1 MKRGGAVKK
10 RGGGMMGP
18 KKKMAKGGA
27 IAKAKLRKPSG
38 RLTSDDV
45 KRAMPTGRSAAAK
58 KAAMKGT
65 KGGAKAALMG
75 SIMKGKGNPA
85 GKDMS
90 VAGKIRGVT
99 GLLKRRK
106 ALGGRKPGRMGGGKK
121 KQMPTYATTAD
132 FDLSIDDIAE
142 EAFERCGL
150 QIRSGYDIK
159 TARRSINLML
169 AEWANRGLNLWTI
182 QKQEKTLP
190 ATTTELSGTSLFGS
204 GANSAQQI
212 IDITDLVIRD
222 SSNNEYSTTSISRST
237 YLNYTVKTTSGRPS
251 QYYFERTINPKLF
264 LYPAADTTY
273 TLVYYAL
280 VRMKDSG
287 AYTNNAE
294 IPFRFLPC
302 LTAGLA
308 YYIAMKKAPDRIQLL
323 KQIYEDEFQRAAAQD
338 GERTSLFLTPKVYLP
353 SA

>member
-1 MKRGGAVKK
+1 
-10 RGGGMMGP
+10 
-18 KKKMAKGGA
+18 
-27 IAKAKLRKPSG
+27 
-38 RLTSDDV
+38 
-45 KRAMPTGRSAAAK
+45 
-58 KAAMKGT
+58 
-65 KGGAKAALMG
+65 
-75 SIMKGKGNPA
+75 
-85 GKDMS
+85 
-90 VAGKIRGVT
+90 
-99 GLLKRRK
+99 
-106 ALGGRKPGRMGGGKK
+106 
-121 KQMPTYATTAD
+121 MPTYSSTAN

-150 QIRSGYDIK
+150 QTRSGYDIK

-182 QKQEKTLP
+182 QLQEKTI
-190 ATTTELSGTSLFGS
+190 AQGTTDLSGANLFGS
-204 GANSAQQI
+204 GAEAAQQI
-212 IDITDLVIRD
+212 VDITDVVIRD
-222 SSNNEYSTTSISRST
+222 SSSNDFSASSISRST
-237 YLNYTVKTTSGRPS
+237 YLNYAVKTTSGRPS

-338 GERTSLFLTPKVYLP
+338 GERTSLFLTPKTYLP
-353 SA
+353 SGA